1 MTTTLRLMDSATA
14 AFASQF
20 KLHSVLSLSHSHS
33 LSPLPVL
40 SVSQSYVRFTSVR
53 FVSLGSLCLR
63 SLGTLLSLADPSQ
76 LLLCVHACVCVR
88 VFVLGLRYKSII
100 IKSFCCFIS
109 SATMLRSSGS
119 SGAQVPWQHVALLI
133 NIASVFN

>member
-20 KLHSVLSLSHSHS
+20 KLHSVLSLSLTLS
-33 LSPLPVL
+33 LLCLCSR
-40 SVSQSYVRFTSVR
+40 SVVRFTSVR

-63 SLGTLLSLADPSQ
+63 SLGSLCSLADPSQ

>member
-1 MTTTLRLMDSATA
+1 MMTTTLRLMDSATA

-20 KLHSVLSLSHSHS
+20 KLHSVLSLSLTP
-33 LSPLPVL
+33 LSFACALGQSIVR
-40 SVSQSYVRFTSVR
+40 SVHFGSVR
-53 FVSLGSLCLR
+53 FPR
-63 SLGTLLSLADPSQ
+63 LSLLALPRHCA
-76 LLLCVHACVCVR
+76 LPRRPIPVTAVCGCMC

-119 SGAQVPWQHVALLI
+119 AQVPWQHVALLI

>member
-33 LSPLPVL
+33 LSFACALGQSIVR
-40 SVSQSYVRFTSVR
+40 SVHFGSVR
-53 FVSLGSLCLR
+53 FPR
-63 SLGTLLSLADPSQ
+63 LSLLALPRHSA
-76 LLLCVHACVCVR
+76 LPRRPIPVTAVCGCMC

-119 SGAQVPWQHVALLI
+119 AQVPWQHVALLI

>member
-20 KLHSVLSLSHSHS
+20 KLHSVLSLCLSHLTLSHSFACA
-33 LSPLPVL
+33 L
-40 SVSQSYVRFTSVR
+40 SVSQSFVRFTSVR
-53 FVSLGSLCLR
+53 FVSLGSLC
-63 SLGTLLSLADPSQ
+63 SCTPSQ
-76 LLLCVHACVCVR
+76 SPHSHCCVCMCL
-88 VFVLGLRYKSII
+88 FALGLRYKSII

-109 SATMLRSSGS
+109 SATMLRCSSS
-119 SGAQVPWQHVALLI
+119 SAQVPWQHVALLI